1 MIHRHLLY
9 RPAVN
14 PGASR
19 AKSAY
24 INLKRG
30 ILRIYVI
37 ISFFEK
43 TAIILISRHVGHYL
57 LFDKNTSSS
66 Q

>member
-1 MIHRHLLY
+1 MIHRLFLY

-24 INLKRG
+24 INLTRC

-43 TAIILISRHVGHYL
+43 NDYDFDIETRGT
-57 LFDKNTSSS
+57 LFTV
-66 Q
+66 